1 MNSKQ
6 NDQKVERN
14 STMKVKDENKEKS
27 SLKKQTAEKEKNVLN
42 HRYSER

>member
-14 STMKVKDENKEKS
+14 FIMKVKDENKEKS
-27 SLKKQTAEKEKNVLN
+27 SLKKQIVEKEKNVLN
-42 HRYSER
+42 YRYFER